1 MLTASRN
8 PDVYRLRSNLM
19 MRRLVCTE
27 KLAASHRKCRCRQQM
42 ISYSRYLKVLDS
54 NTIGEVMFLISTRDF
69 GRKCC
74 WICSFPSQ
82 KGGGLTRRWG
92 AWRMLFHWSQEPNHG
107 VDRFYGQDC
116 RWPQRTFP
124 LYFTVV
130 VTRRQLQDSWN
141 VFDYA
146 GVPRR
151 GRR

>member
-42 ISYSRYLKVLDS
+42 ISYSRYLKVMDS
-54 NTIGEVMFLISTRDF
+54 NTIGEVMILLSTKNF

-82 KGGGLTRRWG
+82 KGRGTN
-92 AWRMLFHWSQEPNHG
+92 QEMGSMENA
-107 VDRFYGQDC
+107 
-116 RWPQRTFP
+116 FP
-124 LYFTVV
+124 LEPG
-130 VTRRQLQDSWN
+130 
-141 VFDYA
+141 A
-146 GVPRR
+146 
-151 GRR
+151 